1 MGKASFENLPDDILP
16 IIFSYSDARTLCR
29 LAQVNHT
36 FYKLSQLDELWKLQF
51 THMAG
56 EFWTKTLSQFSS
68 HKWKDFYKLF
78 NYRPRK
84 NLIKVVFVG
93 DRESSKT
100 ELLMSIVYG
109 HYPSDYVPTVFDCS
123 NVIVKIGKWEFTLG
137 LWDTSGSEPYDKLR
151 PLSYPGTNV
160 FVLCFSVQHKLTFK
174 NIKSRWMPEVRKFCN
189 VPVVLCATQVE
200 ERENSKSVIKLE
212 DGKAMA
218 KEINAVVYVET
229 SAKKMVGVNDIL
241 HSIVYA
247 YISDIF
253 QKDSIQPQMQ
263 NNQKK
268 SCVVM

>member
-1 MGKASFENLPDDILP
+1 
-16 IIFSYSDARTLCR
+16 
-29 LAQVNHT
+29 
-36 FYKLSQLDELWKLQF
+36 
-51 THMAG
+51 
-56 EFWTKTLSQFSS
+56 
-68 HKWKDFYKLF
+68 
-78 NYRPRK
+78 
-84 NLIKVVFVG
+84 
-93 DRESSKT
+93 
-100 ELLMSIVYG
+100 
-109 HYPSDYVPTVFDCS
+109 
-123 NVIVKIGKWEFTLG
+123 
-137 LWDTSGSEPYDKLR
+137 
-151 PLSYPGTNV
+151 
-160 FVLCFSVQHKLTFK
+160 CFSVQHKLTFK